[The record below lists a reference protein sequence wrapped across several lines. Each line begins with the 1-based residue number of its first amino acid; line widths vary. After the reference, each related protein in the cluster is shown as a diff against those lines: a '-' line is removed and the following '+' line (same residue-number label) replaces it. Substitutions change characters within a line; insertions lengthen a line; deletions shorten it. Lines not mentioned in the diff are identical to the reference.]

1 MKRCGLTLPALAQLV
16 EGLEYTSVGMAIKRF
31 EQRLMRDKN
40 LRRLI
45 RMMKQVD
52 KAQWIR

>member
-16 EGLEYTSVGMAIKRF
+16 EGLDYTSVGMAIKRF

-40 LRRLI
+40 LRRMI